1 MCERLIGIFACT
13 ATAPSRN
20 DTSSSSSSSSPAL
33 RLLEPLKDCIAIDGE
48 SITLQC
54 RVTSSSSCRSSS
66 RSDPGLTVTW
76 HQGAREIAS
85 SDEFKQAVNGD
96 KVSMTIAQIFP
107 DDEGEYSCRIK
118 HDASQSDITSQC
130 YLLVKGEDP
139 SQKKKTKN
147 ILCCMKFAFGH
158 TCKQQLEFA

>member
-1 MCERLIGIFACT
+1 MCERLISIFACT

-54 RVTSSSSCRSSS
+54 RVTSSSSSRSSS
-66 RSDPGLTVTW
+66 RSDAGLTVTW

-85 SDEFKQAVNGD
+85 SEEFKQAVNGD

-130 YLLVKGEDP
+130 YLLVKGEI
-139 SQKKKTKN
+139 SKEKRAQ
-147 ILCCMKFAFGH
+147 
-158 TCKQQLEFA
+158 